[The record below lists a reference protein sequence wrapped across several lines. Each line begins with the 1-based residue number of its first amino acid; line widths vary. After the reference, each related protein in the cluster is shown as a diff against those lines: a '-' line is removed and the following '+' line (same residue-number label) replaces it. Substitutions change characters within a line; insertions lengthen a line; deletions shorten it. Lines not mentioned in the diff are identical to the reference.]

1 MEQRHDLVVR
11 LQKQLLPPARAH
23 ACANRREL
31 KGPRSCV
38 RCVGHFPAPVATA
51 PRGGVKA
58 HPTPMENAS
67 LLLAVLVAGVAR
79 ASRCA
84 CSAHRVLWPRH
95 SPPVWGRENP
105 AGHQMHRGEEARPGS
120 RGLPSPVQASRPH
133 PFHARACHVVPSWTP
148 CRLTGTS
155 PAGERGPDSR

>member
-11 LQKQLLPPARAH
+11 LQKQLLPPPAPARAH
-23 ACANRREL
+23 ACADRREL
-31 KGPRSCV
+31 KGRRSCV

-79 ASRCA
+79 ALR
-84 CSAHRVLWPRH
+84 RWR
-95 SPPVWGRENP
+95 GP
-105 AGHQMHRGEEARPGS
+105 AGV
-120 RGLPSPVQASRPH
+120 PV
-133 PFHARACHVVPSWTP
+133 
-148 CRLTGTS
+148 RLTGSFGLVTALRCGVARIQLGTRCTEARKHVQGHGVS
-155 PAGERGPDSR
+155 HPPSRPPAHTPSTPGPATWSLRGRCVT